1 MKVVCRLGVGG
12 TWNVARSPRIY
23 PGTGDYTCLILQ
35 VLYEPSNSGLVCP
48 NHSSPIAITFSLS
61 EHNIQSVVSFFC

>member
-35 VLYEPSNSGLVCP
+35 SYMNHLTLVWF
-48 NHSSPIAITFSLS
+48 AQITA
-61 EHNIQSVVSFFC
+61 VR